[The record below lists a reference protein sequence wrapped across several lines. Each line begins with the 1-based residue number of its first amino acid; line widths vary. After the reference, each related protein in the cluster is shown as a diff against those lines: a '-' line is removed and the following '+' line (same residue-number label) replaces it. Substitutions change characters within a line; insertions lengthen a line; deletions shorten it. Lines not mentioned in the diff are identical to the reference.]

1 MVVRLMYATEWE
13 KKQANAGLCK
23 TRLFMQPWWVSGS
36 SVSYLLCLLKK
47 TVWWVQKHIIKLSSF
62 KFGHIEIA
70 SEDFYN
76 QRQVTDILAVDVN
89 KALLYDRRPRVNG
102 KDWRYI
108 VSYQVEEETVEPLFI
123 KTPKNIFNYSVSQCD
138 KKSAY
143 KISFNVSEAE
153 EWLLQFRKIQNEV
166 KSQFFENLT
175 KEPMKGGG
183 KYMHGKLKML
193 KERIKINGQDVS
205 YHIDCIATAVL
216 EVGHVYK

>member
-1 MVVRLMYATEWE
+1 M
-13 KKQANAGLCK
+13 
-23 TRLFMQPWWVSGS
+23 
-36 SVSYLLCLLKK
+36 
-47 TVWWVQKHIIKLSSF
+47 SSF

-143 KISFNVSEAE
+143 EISFNVSEAE
-153 EWLLQFRKIQNEV
+153 E
-166 KSQFFENLT
+166 
-175 KEPMKGGG
+175 
-183 KYMHGKLKML
+183 
-193 KERIKINGQDVS
+193 
-205 YHIDCIATAVL
+205 
-216 EVGHVYK
+216 